1 MTVTL
6 SPEQRVEL
14 IDSYCQLAP
23 IIPVISISA
32 IEHAIPLC
40 NALVEGGLKV
50 LEITLRTEHGLE
62 SIRQVRQALPDAIV
76 AAGTVTT
83 KEQLVACEEAGAHLV
98 VTPGCT
104 PELLEAG
111 MRGSIP
117 ILPGISSISEMMV
130 GLERGYRRFKFFPAE
145 ASGGATALR
154 AFSGPFP
161 DIYFCPTGGIK
172 LTNMHS
178 YLDLKNVMC
187 VGGTWLTPEDL
198 IANSDWEGIKKIA
211 EDSIKA
217 STLPPL

>member
-6 SPEQRVEL
+6 SAEQRVEL

-32 IEHAIPLC
+32 IEHALPLC
-40 NALVEGGLKV
+40 KALVDGGLKV
-50 LEITLRTEHGLE
+50 LEVTLRTEHGLE
-62 SIRQVRQALPDAIV
+62 SIRQLREELPDAIV

-83 KEQLVACEEAGAHLV
+83 KDQLAACEEAGAHFV

-145 ASGGATALR
+145 ASGGANALR

-172 LTNMHS
+172 LTNMQS
-178 YLDLKNVMC
+178 YLGLKNVMC

-198 IANSDWEGIKKIA
+198 IQTGDWDGIRRIA
-211 EDSIKA
+211 ENSIKA
-217 STLPPL
+217 ATQPL